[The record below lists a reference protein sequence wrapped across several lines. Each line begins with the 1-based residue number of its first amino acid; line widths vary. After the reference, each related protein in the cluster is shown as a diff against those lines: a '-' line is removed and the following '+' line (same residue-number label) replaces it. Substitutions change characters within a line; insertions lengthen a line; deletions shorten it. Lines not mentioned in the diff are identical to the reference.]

1 MVDKG
6 ALIQKMVDNWSIKP
20 VLAEKMVDIL
30 QIFYTN
36 FPNPQNSARL
46 T

>member
-30 QIFYTN
+30 QQL
-36 FPNPQNSARL
+36 PQSPKFC
-46 T
+46 